1 MGLDEVDNLLY
12 DLLAGFGPLG
22 EVLHVLWNLFPEEKV
37 SVLQQ
42 PRAVDSFGFA
52 SPGEALSRTRVDHGR
67 S

>member
-37 SVLQQ
+37 SVLQATESSGLV
-42 PRAVDSFGFA
+42 RFCL
-52 SPGEALSRTRVDHGR
+52 PGEALSRTRVDHGR